1 MQQNFVPEDE
11 IRDVEAELV
20 TEQED
25 AEEEEI
31 VEIERETE
39 EEDEDKGE

>member
-11 IRDVEAELV
+11 IRDVESELAS
-20 TEQED
+20 EQED

-31 VEIERETE
+31 VEIEGETE
-39 EEDEDKGE
+39 EDDEGE